1 MNTWIVR
8 NNTHQVIVILG
19 RLVIILVVCI
29 TQLVMTVQ
37 VVLVHQV
44 TIVQVAITV
53 VPVHQIQVIINY
65 YLDF

>member
-1 MNTWIVR
+1 MNTWIVK
-8 NNTHQVIVILG
+8 NHTHPVIVISG
-19 RLVIILVVCI
+19 HLVIILAVI
-29 TQLVMTVQ
+29 YLAMTVQ

-44 TIVQVAITV
+44 MIVQAAITV